1 MLGTV
6 RQYASYTIGAY
17 AVSGAYIPVEWQ
29 GDTLICRKN
38 TAYWNAENV
47 SCESLELMVGAKEK
61 EAYEAFEA
69 GRLEYTEVMPVEQ
82 RCIASREN
90 PNYNCTENLQ
100 TICVG
105 VSAQSALFSAMTEAE
120 VRRFCKALSLLI
132 DREYMAYMSGRPEA
146 GMAEEKINCQAGR
159 RRGDAWTGRCRRAL
173 PSGVAVAAFFG
184 MGTGCG
190 SMPETAGDIALRHLG
205 RSGF

>member
-1 MLGTV
+1 
-6 RQYASYTIGAY
+6 
-17 AVSGAYIPVEWQ
+17 
-29 GDTLICRKN
+29 
-38 TAYWNAENV
+38 
-47 SCESLELMVGAKEK
+47 MVGAKEK

-146 GMAEEKINCQAGR
+146 GMAEEKLIARQVGGEATRGQEDVVERYHQALQLLLSLGWELDAEDVYKR
-159 RRGDAWTGRCRRAL
+159 QGYGYENRGDAPAKFDACRSGGHFRQ
-173 PSGVAVAAFFG
+173 PSNRLF
-184 MGTGCG
+184 
-190 SMPETAGDIALRHLG
+190 TAGTQ
-205 RSGF
+205 